1 MLSSA
6 EPFEC
11 DRPRL
16 TRALAMTRGVGCF
29 DACEA
34 LTRTRTTNPSGFS
47 CSAVSGSPVVSE

>member
-6 EPFEC
+6 EPFEW

-29 DACEA
+29 DA
-34 LTRTRTTNPSGFS
+34 
-47 CSAVSGSPVVSE
+47 